1 VAVTL
6 GSQVTGTTAVVT
18 APALE
23 TLTEAE
29 AASGDY
35 TPPTA
40 GFYVLGLVT
49 SANNAASS
57 TVAVRAEIDV
67 KF

>member
-1 VAVTL
+1 
-6 GSQVTGTTAVVT
+6 
-18 APALE
+18 LE

-57 TVAVRAEIDV
+57 TVAVRAEIYV